1 MFVTFLNKADK
12 RKLVMLQYLENAVAL
27 SETKETLMDQLT
39 MSEFLIN
46 KTVQELN
53 LDFYEL
59 GLNEEFE
66 IVTDGT
72 VIKLNASGL
81 ATSDTL
87 LTYYLD
93 QALKFSMLKECFF
106 EQLSSLY
113 EFATNHYLSH
123 NPVYEEFKQ
132 FKLILKEYDI
142 EVTKEFQ
149 LVGEESEIREFIFL
163 FFMKE

>member
-12 RKLVMLQYLENAVAL
+12 RKLVLLQYLENAIAL

-113 EFATNHYLSH
+113 
-123 NPVYEEFKQ
+123 
-132 FKLILKEYDI
+132 
-142 EVTKEFQ
+142 
-149 LVGEESEIREFIFL
+149 
-163 FFMKE
+163 